1 MCKVGIA
8 GEGGGRGREVGGALL
23 LDEDGGAAP
32 RGAARRRSRKSDPF
46 FVQPE
51 ARTPEQ
57 HVHPHTH
64 ARTHTNTGVQTHS
77 EAAGGAGRECCS
89 DARCAR
95 AECHRMRRRGGG
107 SAALGGWRAL
117 GLACRRA
124 MTLCGHALS
133 RAWRRPGELP
143 RSGYRGSK
151 QPMGPPTSARRCATQ
166 ARGAVRASPAAG
178 TPRRR
183 TRLMRAGSQRRDS
196 DPAQWATPART
207 AT

>member
-1 MCKVGIA
+1 MSYM
-8 GEGGGRGREVGGALL
+8 
-23 LDEDGGAAP
+23 AAP
-32 RGAARRRSRKSDPF
+32 RRVVRRRAARCGAAALSQVGSF
-46 FVQPE
+46 FCPT
-51 ARTPEQ
+51 RG
-57 HVHPHTH
+57 PHTRAARASAH
-64 ARTHTNTGVQTHS
+64 ARTHAHEHRSADAQRSGRRRGAGMLQRRAVRASRMSQDAT
-77 EAAGGAGRECCS
+77 AAGGW
-89 DARCAR
+89 
-95 AECHRMRRRGGG
+95 
-107 SAALGGWRAL
+107 ALGGWRAL
-117 GLACRRA
+117 CLACRRA